1 MLKIEKDEKNIFPF
15 KELASMELF
24 YRENDTDVYY
34 SYFDSNG
41 MFTAVNLTTGEE
53 AEDLL
58 TTEIVTRIQGKLTIS
73 GQAVKACL
81 FYLTYWAGR
90 PRRGRPVIPLPHLIW
105 QFLLVKVSPAYA
117 PFLSRNFASQGP
129 VLGPIWAQFELKGQS
144 GCPV

>member
-58 TTEIVTRIQGKLTIS
+58 TTEIVTRIQGNFRVGCKSL
-73 GQAVKACL
+73 
-81 FYLTYWAGR
+81 
-90 PRRGRPVIPLPHLIW
+90 
-105 QFLLVKVSPAYA
+105 
-117 PFLSRNFASQGP
+117 PFLFDLLGGSPSKGETRNLPPPSHMAIFSGESQPRICAFSFPKFCFARPDPGPHMGP
-129 VLGPIWAQFELKGQS
+129 V
-144 GCPV
+144 

>member
-15 KELASMELF
+15 KELGSMELF

-58 TTEIVTRIQGKLTIS
+58 TTEKVTRIQGTLTIS
-73 GQAVKACL
+73 GQAVKAYL

-105 QFLLVKVSPAYA
+105 QFFLVKVSPSYA
-117 PFLSRNFASQGP
+117 LLLSRNFTSQGP
-129 VLGPIWAQFELKGQS
+129 VLGPIWAQFELKGQGS
-144 GCPV
+144 CPI

>member
-58 TTEIVTRIQGKLTIS
+58 TTEIVTRIQGKLIIS
-73 GQAVKACL
+73 G
-81 FYLTYWAGR
+81 
-90 PRRGRPVIPLPHLIW
+90 
-105 QFLLVKVSPAYA
+105 
-117 PFLSRNFASQGP
+117 
-129 VLGPIWAQFELKGQS
+129 
-144 GCPV
+144 